1 MTPLKHRVSLQG
13 TSSLYGSHSAAHP
26 KVRFD
31 QPDHPVY
38 AHYLAAFMFAAYI
51 LSANIIFR
59 LSQSSYDCF
68 PAAAPNTLFTPKQIM
83 LMLVE
88 VGFIVAAS
96 LETFSNDTFE
106 GLSSHTWMDA
116 ALFAV
121 ATSVDLILTG
131 ALLFIL
137 RSNQTRF
144 QRTKTILD
152 TLSLY
157 AVIATGINTYLS
169 LFLSRFIHNK

>member
-13 TSSLYGSHSAAHP
+13 PSSLYGSHSAAHP

-31 QPDHPVY
+31 QSDHPVY

-51 LSANIIFR
+51 L
-59 LSQSSYDCF
+59 SSYDCF

-88 VGFIVAAS
+88 VGFIVVMS
-96 LETFSNDTFE
+96 SFSNDTFE